1 MQARIVL
8 QQQHKKMFPN
18 DRPTFPQPPLQLGS
32 SSERNDS
39 SIRSNL
45 PREASI
51 KVRKTEYK
59 QVLKAR
65 AMENLKDK
73 RKLLRDQVRD
83 PFAAH
88 HQVGSSS
95 SLEFNPYD
103 EYMNACRLE
112 LERLMAEDKGSMTDD
127 EYNEL
132 LWELQQ
138 EIENEFQEEDE
149 EQLREYEEQ
158 QRLEAQDMDELI
170 NFYEKSVFLCPVC
183 KKNNLHETKHSL
195 CCKCGLRIPTSVRF
209 YLLFFNYIYNN
220 NYLSF
225 FNHDAT
231 IFVEIGKF
239 ILKLMQLQLNGLSV
253 KFVSQQ
259 VIDCYGEHK
268 LQCNKGM
275 FCDSSSV
282 FWRILN

>member
-1 MQARIVL
+1 
-8 QQQHKKMFPN
+8 MFPN

-195 CCKCGLRIPTSVRF
+195 CCKCGLRIPTS
-209 YLLFFNYIYNN
+209 
-220 NYLSF
+220 
-225 FNHDAT
+225 
-231 IFVEIGKF
+231 
-239 ILKLMQLQLNGLSV
+239 LNGLSV

-268 LQCNKGM
+268 LQCNKEPKVLAEQRAGM
-275 FCDSSSV
+275 TFVTLRCDHCDFLEIIV
-282 FWRILN
+282 